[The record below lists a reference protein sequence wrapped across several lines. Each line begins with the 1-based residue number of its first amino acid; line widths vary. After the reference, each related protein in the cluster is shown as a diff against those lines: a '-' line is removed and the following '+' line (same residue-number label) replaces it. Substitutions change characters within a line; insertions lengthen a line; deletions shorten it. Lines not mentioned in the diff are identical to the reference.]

1 MGIDLKEFI
10 SANKALLKKLV
21 YLGLVILFLS
31 FWVFYNIYRS
41 NLGFTIYP
49 SWGYGLLTAFGF
61 TAGLITLI
69 FLIVTHQ
76 EELGEFKNKH
86 FER

>member
-1 MGIDLKEFI
+1 MDIDLKEFI

-21 YLGLVILFLS
+21 YLGLVVLFLS

-41 NLGFTIYP
+41 NVGFDIYP

-69 FLIVTHQ
+69 FLLVTYQ
-76 EELGEFKNKH
+76 EELGEFKNKL